1 MPKESLGMF
10 GERLDKLVCIR
21 CRICGRFTAIR
32 LDPEDLD
39 RHVNGVFVQYAF
51 ANRNGKPYLDAGER
65 ELLISRLCPEDWELL
80 CPDPITHPFA
90 YN

>member
-1 MPKESLGMF
+1 MPKESLGMY
-10 GERLDKLVCIR
+10 GERLDKLVCIK

-39 RHVNGVFVQYAF
+39 RHVNGGVFVQYAF
-51 ANRNGKPYLDAGER
+51 ADRNGKPYLDAGER
-65 ELLISRLCPEDWELL
+65 ELLISRLCPEDWSLL
-80 CPDPITHPFA
+80 CPSDRLA